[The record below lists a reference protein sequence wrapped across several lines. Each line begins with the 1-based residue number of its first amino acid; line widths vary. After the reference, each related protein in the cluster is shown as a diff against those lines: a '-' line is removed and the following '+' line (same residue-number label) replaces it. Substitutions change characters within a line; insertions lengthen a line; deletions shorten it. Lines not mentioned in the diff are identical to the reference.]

1 MPQTEYKP
9 NGQDSMVC
17 FIPGYFREK
26 TMSDISKS
34 LFGIFSFIVCFTI
47 LLTSTSHAAGRS
59 EVHHL
64 KTNGNIVHMK
74 VTQFKSETVR
84 VDRPFKE
91 VLIGSSDIAD
101 VVPLTDRSIYVLG
114 KKIGMTRMS
123 VLDANKNV
131 MGIVDIEVTYDLEA
145 LRLRLAKELPG
156 QNIEVSSVNG
166 KVLLTGH
173 VRDAVAI
180 KKAMTF
186 AEQIAPK
193 AVTNGLAITSPQ
205 QVMLEVRFVEAKRN
219 SGRDLGVG
227 LGVQKGS
234 KFFGITQADSV
245 SGGGVDGDGNQIP
258 LLRNILG
265 GLASSSV
272 PFGSAVANVLNSG
285 LKVDV
290 FIQALEERG
299 LARRLAEP
307 NLITLSGQNASF
319 LAGGEFPFPVD
330 SGDDKITVEF
340 KKFGIGLNFT
350 PTVLA
355 NGLINLKILPEVS
368 ELDLS
373 NTVRVGSAEIPSL
386 VVRRAETTIELRDGQ
401 SFAVAG
407 LLQSNHSKAQRQL
420 PWIGSVPVLGTLF
433 RSAAYQKDETDLVII
448 VTPRLVKP
456 KAPGERLITPLDR
469 RVASND
475 GEFFLNGIQEVPAK
489 RPNPSQGH
497 ILELENGPKI
507 GGGAKGAYDDYKF
520 K

>member
-1 MPQTEYKP
+1 MAKP
-9 NGQDSMVC
+9 ERKDQSYC
-17 FIPGYFREK
+17 K
-26 TMSDISKS
+26 ADISSSAYKAF
-34 LFGIFSFIVCFTI
+34 LNTDVGYSFKTLIIAILGTI
-47 LLTSTSHAAGRS
+47 LSSALLSHSSMAGGKS

-64 KTNGNIVHMK
+64 KTNGNIIHMK

-91 VLIGSSDIAD
+91 VLIGSSEIAD

-156 QNIEVSSVNG
+156 ENIEVSSVNG

-173 VRDAVAI
+173 VRDAVAV

-186 AEQIAPK
+186 AQQIAPK
-193 AVTNGLAITSPQ
+193 AVTNGLSITSPQ
-205 QVMLEVRFVEAKRN
+205 QVMLEVRFVEAKRE

-227 LGVQKGS
+227 LQGEGS
-234 KFFGITQADSV
+234 KFLGFTQADAYSTDA
-245 SGGGVDGDGNQIP
+245 SGN
-258 LLRNILG
+258 LLRNLLG
-265 GLASSSV
+265 GLASNSV
-272 PFGSAVANVLNSG
+272 PFGTAIARIIDNGV
-285 LKVDV
+285 KVDLL
-290 FIQALEERG
+290 IQALEKRG
-299 LARRLAEP
+299 VARRLAEP
-307 NLITLSGQNASF
+307 NLITMSGQNASF

-330 SGDDKITVEF
+330 AGDGKISVQF
-340 KKFGIGLNFT
+340 KKFGVGLNFT
-350 PTVLA
+350 PTVLS

-368 ELDLS
+368 ELDYG
-373 NTVRVGSAEIPSL
+373 NTIRVAGEGGTTHIPSL

-407 LLQSNHSKAQRQL
+407 LLQANHSKAQRQL
-420 PWIGSVPVLGTLF
+420 PWIGQVPILGALF
-433 RSAAYQKDETDLVII
+433 RSAAYQKQETDLVII

-469 RVASND
+469 RIASND
-475 GEFFLNGIQEVPAK
+475 AEFFLNGIQEVPAK
-489 RPNPSQGH
+489 RPNPYQGH
-497 ILELENGPKI
+497 ILELENGPKKV
-507 GGGAKGAYDDYKF
+507 GGGTKGAYDDYKF